1 MAAGPETASGAQREA
16 NLLVTVVE
24 VSDAFSESLQLEN
37 PAQQV
42 ERCME
47 VSVLLS
53 LLAKS
58 MLLLQLTVSQCLDNV
73 TTFLNSYLLLQQTNS
88 VGVCLCYPGGR

>member
-24 VSDAFSESLQLEN
+24 ISDAFSESLQFEN

-42 ERCME
+42 EMR
-47 VSVLLS
+47 
-53 LLAKS
+53 
-58 MLLLQLTVSQCLDNV
+58 
-73 TTFLNSYLLLQQTNS
+73 
-88 VGVCLCYPGGR
+88 PG